1 MSNLPVPI
9 SERWATAA
17 AQAVT
22 EEPVEAGTFISLKGG
37 MMAVGDD
44 PLPGNQMYVV
54 ILDSFR
60 ERTFYAARYNPD
72 APAAPVCYAFARG
85 EDMDDMG
92 PHPSMQD
99 HPEVFVPQASECS
112 KCPANEWGSSDTGKG
127 KACQD
132 RRRLFLLPAGYAE
145 AIPGSREFN
154 VQLFDDPEHY
164 ASADL
169 AQLKLPVT
177 SGKEYAKYVHALAAM
192 HGRPPHG
199 VITRVFLEN
208 HAKDQ
213 FHVRFEMV
221 DLIPDELAE
230 VILAR
235 NETQRQAEFPKYT
248 PPEEREKPQDQRR
261 GVLGRR

>member
-1 MSNLPVPI
+1 MSNDLVPI
-9 SERWATAA
+9 SERWANA
-17 AQAVT
+17 AQTAVT
-22 EEPVEAGTFISLKGG
+22 EEPVEAGTFVSLKGG
-37 MMAVGDD
+37 IMTVGDE

-60 ERTFYAARYNPD
+60 ERTFYAGRYNPD
-72 APAAPVCYAFARG
+72 VPAAPVCYAFARG
-85 EDMDDMG
+85 EDMDEMG

-99 HPEVFVPQASECS
+99 HPEIFVPQAAECS
-112 KCPANEWGSSDTGKG
+112 KCLANEWGSSDTGKG

-145 AIPGSREFN
+145 PIKGSRDFE

-164 ASADL
+164 AAADL

-177 SGKEYAKYVHALAAM
+177 SGKEYSKYVHQLATM

-199 VITRVFLEN
+199 VITRIYLEA

-221 DLIPDELAE
+221 DLIPDTLAE
-230 VILAR
+230 VILTR
-235 NETQRQAEFPKYT
+235 NDTQREQDFPAYT
-248 PPEEREKPQDQRR
+248 PPQERENPAQERR
-261 GVLGRR
+261 GLLGKR